1 MRKVMVIV
9 PALSTGG
16 GERMALS
23 IIENINAQD
32 MQIRLVSLYPD
43 TDSIFSREA
52 KEKGIDIVYLNKKNG
67 MDFAVVKELRREIR
81 SFHPDV
87 IHTHLYVV
95 PYVMLAA
102 KRKTVKYHTVHNI
115 ADKEATGL
123 LRKLQTFA
131 FHHCNFRPV
140 AISPFCAKTITD
152 VYGIPTDEIPCIL
165 NGMDTDRF
173 FPAPVT
179 HEGIRLVSVGRF
191 EEQKNQ
197 KLLLTA
203 FHKVV
208 ETLPEEDIL
217 LDIVGEGYLRPE
229 LEAQADSLG
238 IRDKVLMEGISRDV
252 PGRLNMAD
260 IYVQSSDFEGLPV
273 SVCEALACGLPVVAT
288 KAGGTVD
295 IVKDG
300 ETGIL
305 TEIGDADALAA
316 AIIRLVKDGEEREK
330 MAMSAAEFGKTL
342 SIQTTAAKYEELYRK
357 ND

>member
-1 MRKVMVIV
+1 MRKVMVVI
-9 PALSTGG
+9 PTLGTGG

-52 KEKGIDIVYLNKKNG
+52 KEKGVDVVYLNKKNG

-81 SFHPDV
+81 KFNPDV
-87 IHTHLYVV
+87 IHTHLYVI

-123 LRKLQTFA
+123 LRKLQAVA
-131 FHHCNFRPV
+131 FRHCNFRPV
-140 AISPFCAKTITD
+140 AISPYCAETITD
-152 VYGIPTDEIPCIL
+152 IYGIPADKIPCIL

-173 FPAPVT
+173 FPAPVA

-203 FHKVV
+203 FQKVV
-208 ETLPEEDIL
+208 ETLPEEEIL

-295 IVKDG
+295 IVKDE

-305 TEIGDADALAA
+305 TEIGDKNALADA
-316 AIIRLVKDGEEREK
+316 IVRLIKDGETRRK
-330 MAMSAAEFGKTL
+330 MAMSAAEFGKAL
-342 SIQTTAAKYEELYRK
+342 SIKVTAAKYEELYRK